1 MSDGLQVDE
10 ELREGIALWEAGRYL
25 EAHEAFEQLWLT
37 EVGPRR
43 HFLRGLIHA
52 AMGFHYVTVGDT
64 ASAWSK
70 LGSASSLLQGF
81 TGDFLG
87 LDVDGLRL
95 GIAAA
100 RTVLETAR
108 DTTPATLP
116 CILIP
121 RLTPESGSATVCET
135 GR

>member
-1 MSDGLQVDE
+1 MTHGLHVDE
-10 ELREGIALWEAGRYL
+10 EICEGVALWEAGRYL

-37 EVGPRR
+37 EVGPCR
-43 HFLRGLIHA
+43 HLLRGLIHA

-64 ASAWSK
+64 VSAWSK
-70 LGSASSLLQGF
+70 LCSASDLLQGF

-100 RTVLETAR
+100 RTVLETVR
-108 DTTPATLP
+108 DTTPATLR

-121 RLTPESGSATVCET
+121 RLTPESGSAAIRGTEP
-135 GR
+135 

>member
-1 MSDGLQVDE
+1 MTDGSCVDE
-10 ELREGIALWEAGRYL
+10 ELREGVVLWEAGRYL
-25 EAHEAFEQLWLT
+25 EAHEVLEQLWLT

-64 ASAWSK
+64 VSAWSK
-70 LGSASSLLQGF
+70 LRSAGSLLQGF

-87 LDVDGLRL
+87 LNVEGLRA

-108 DTTPATLP
+108 GVAPATLRG
-116 CILIP
+116 ILIP
-121 RLTPESGSATVCET
+121 RLTPVSGSTAICDREP
-135 GR
+135 

>member
-1 MSDGLQVDE
+1 MTDGFDLDE
-10 ELREGIALWEAGRYL
+10 ELREGVALWEAGWYV

-64 ASAWSK
+64 VSAWSK
-70 LGSASSLLQGF
+70 LNSAGSLLQGF
-81 TGDFLG
+81 TSDFLG
-87 LDVDGLRL
+87 MNVDGLRD

-100 RTVLETAR
+100 RTVLEAAR
-108 DTTPATLP
+108 DATPVTLR

-121 RLTPESGSATVCET
+121 RLTLESGSAAVRET
-135 GR
+135 EP